1 VITMEITFEVVKRAI
16 ELYADMFED
25 LPTERDIRIVIEEK
39 MNSSIPL
46 TGAEIHNIRNI
57 ILEETTPRG
66 RFFEH
71 VETSYGVKS
80 DCDMGE

>member
-1 VITMEITFEVVKRAI
+1 MITMEITFEVVKRAI

-80 DCDMGE
+80 DCDMEE

>member
-1 VITMEITFEVVKRAI
+1 
-16 ELYADMFED
+16 
-25 LPTERDIRIVIEEK
+25 

-71 VETSYGVKS
+71 VETFYGVKS
-80 DCDMGE
+80 DCDMEE